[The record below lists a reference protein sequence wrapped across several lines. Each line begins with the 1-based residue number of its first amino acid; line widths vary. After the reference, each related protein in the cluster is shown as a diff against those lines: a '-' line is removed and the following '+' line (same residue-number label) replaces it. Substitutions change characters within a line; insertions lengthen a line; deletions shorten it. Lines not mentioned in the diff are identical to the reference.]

1 MTSAISRELRVFGPP
16 GAGKTTY
23 TSRQIGNAVE
33 KYGTNSVIVAS
44 FTKTAAAELAGRD
57 LPINREQI
65 GTLHAHCYRVLGRPK
80 LAETMVTEW
89 NADFPEF
96 ALSGQNASMDEAAVD
111 VAYGTDADTYF
122 QWYQVYRAKQMPREL
137 WPVQIRAFAAK
148 WEGWK
153 ESTQTI
159 DFTDLIEVSL
169 RDIVRAPGNPQIG
182 FFDEVQD
189 FTPLELALIRKW
201 SEHMDQVVLV
211 GDDDQCLYSF
221 KGSSPDA
228 FLNPPI
234 PDEQKRVLSQSY
246 RVPRAVQEIAQ
257 RWIEQVSLR
266 EPKEYKPRDV
276 DGRVRVLH
284 NGSFNNPEL
293 LLQDAEQYLI
303 NGKTVM
309 FLSTCSYMLDPM
321 KAVLRRDGIPFH
333 NPFRRSRG
341 DWNPLTPGR
350 GTSSADRLLAFL
362 RMDESTWGDQA
373 RVWAPVDVQKWSEVI
388 KTHGTMKRGAR
399 DVLDG
404 LTDTLDAEGVINV
417 LAEWMNEDAL
427 MSAMTMDLDW
437 FERNLLAAKATLRA
451 KPLVM
456 LGTIH
461 SVKGGEAD
469 VVYLMPDLS
478 VAGMREWSGAAEQKD
493 AVVRQMYVGLTRC
506 KEELV
511 ICQPGSPYYVN
522 LAGWVRT

>member
-1 MTSAISRELRVFGPP
+1 
-16 GAGKTTY
+16 
-23 TSRQIGNAVE
+23 
-33 KYGTNSVIVAS
+33 
-44 FTKTAAAELAGRD
+44 
-57 LPINREQI
+57 
-65 GTLHAHCYRVLGRPK
+65 
-80 LAETMVTEW
+80 
-89 NADFPEF
+89 
-96 ALSGQNASMDEAAVD
+96 
-111 VAYGTDADTYF
+111 
-122 QWYQVYRAKQMPREL
+122 
-137 WPVQIRAFAAK
+137 
-148 WEGWK
+148 
-153 ESTQTI
+153 
-159 DFTDLIEVSL
+159 
-169 RDIVRAPGNPQIG
+169 
-182 FFDEVQD
+182 
-189 FTPLELALIRKW
+189 
-201 SEHMDQVVLV
+201 MDQVVLV

-234 PDEQKRVLSQSY
+234 PEEQKRVLSQSY

-303 NGKTVM
+303 DGKTVM

-350 GTSSADRLLAFL
+350 GTSSADRLLSFL

-373 RVWAPVDVQKWSEVI
+373 RVWTSVDVQKWSEVI
-388 KTHGTMKRGAR
+388 KTQGTMKRGAR

-404 LTDTLDAEGVINV
+404 LADTLDAEGVINA

-437 FERNLLAAKATLRA
+437 FERNLLAAKAKGFEFPLKIARDRGGAALRA

-522 LAGWVRT
+522 LAGWVKK